1 MYPSTCNEKKRKEG
15 RERKREGRRE
25 EGRGGEREREERK
38 EEKEKKKMEI
48 YSSRITYR
56 VAQGPREKALSS
68 VCPGGEGELGN
79 AFLEEEIWS
88 KSLEFLMDTFPPS
101 DNKVYE
107 AKNPSLIIS
116 NSST

>member
-1 MYPSTCNEKKRKEG
+1 MKRKERKEG
-15 RERKREGRRE
+15 RERKREGRKE
-25 EGRGGEREREERK
+25 RGGEGGREREREERK
-38 EEKEKKKMEI
+38 EEKENKKMEI

-56 VAQGPREKALSS
+56 IAQGPREKALSS
-68 VCPGGEGELGN
+68 VCPGGDGELGN